1 MFQDMQIPA
10 MVSTD
15 QKVVDTLDELI
26 EDLKNINF
34 TITPNPNTTSVTSYS
49 VRGNGII
56 NQFVSLVGVLARTYS
71 DSDLIL
77 ATDNNKKY
85 VKLATTNV
93 GNIKKI
99 INNFDNFGE
108 GTRVSIG
115 TAICFR
121 KYTIPNTTSTIQVFE
136 TQSNLYFLRGA
147 RVATNPDDDEVYL
160 VAQNLVANSTDTSY
174 TLSYERYYQHIPFIL
189 SQAYEHLPEEI

>member
-15 QKVVDTLDELI
+15 KKVVDTLDELI
-26 EDLKNINF
+26 EDLKNIGFN
-34 TITPNPNTTSVTSYS
+34 ITPNPNTTSTTSYS

-56 NQFVSLVGVLARTYS
+56 VQFVSLIGVLAKTYS
-71 DSDLIL
+71 DSELAL

-85 VKLATTNV
+85 LKLATTNV

-99 INNFDNFGE
+99 INNYDNFDE
-108 GTRVSIG
+108 GSRMSIG
-115 TAICFR
+115 TSICFR

-136 TQSNLYFLRGA
+136 TQANLYFLRGA
-147 RVATNPDDDEVYL
+147 RVAANPDDDEVYL
-160 VAQNLVANSTDTSY
+160 IAQNLVTSSTDTSY
-174 TLSYERYYQHIPFIL
+174 QLSYERYYYHIPFIL